1 MYYFYYSNLAKSLS
15 YTDKLYKWHLVGY
28 IKMEVTNGS
37 RNYFISLTDGNKG
50 IAETNFTYLDSSDVS
65 DLKKLD
71 ESYKSGTL
79 CEIN

>member
-1 MYYFYYSNLAKSLS
+1 MVQGIILF
-15 YTDKLYKWHLVGY
+15 HLLMVIRGP
-28 IKMEVTNGS
+28 
-37 RNYFISLTDGNKG
+37 D
-50 IAETNFTYLDSSDVS
+50 ETNFTYLDSSDVS

>member
-37 RNYFISLTDGNKG
+37 RNILFHLMIVIRGL
-50 IAETNFTYLDSSDVS
+50 AETNFTYLDSSDVS

>member
-1 MYYFYYSNLAKSLS
+1 
-15 YTDKLYKWHLVGY
+15 
-28 IKMEVTNGS
+28 MEVTNGS
-37 RNYFISLTDGNKG
+37 RNILFHLMIVIRGL
-50 IAETNFTYLDSSDVS
+50 AETNFTYLDSSDVS